1 MDLINKTSEEL
12 NRMVEENRG
21 KLQAFRFAMTGGK
34 TKNVK
39 EGRGLR
45 REIAK
50 MLTELHSRKSEA
62 RSTKSET
69 NPNV

>member
-1 MDLINKTSEEL
+1 MDLINKTKEEL

-39 EGRGLR
+39 EGRTLR
-45 REIAK
+45 REVARL
-50 MLTELHSRKSEA
+50 LTELHRK
-62 RSTKSET
+62 
-69 NPNV
+69 